1 MKEILLNYDNIT
13 EDQIDKTVVRVKS
26 ILVNDK
32 NEALVGYSFD
42 EFQFIGGHVEEGEN
56 PNDTIIREIKE
67 ETGINVKEK
76 VEPFIKLT
84 RYYKNY
90 KGRDENRNSIIYYYA
105 IRVNEEPKIDKTTY
119 TESEIR
125 GNFTIRKIPL
135 KDLVNEIRKD
145 MLKDKHQH
153 LIDEEMI
160 EVFDLYDINQLIK

>member
-1 MKEILLNYDNIT
+1 MKEVLLNYDNIT

-26 ILVNDK
+26 ILVNDN

-42 EFQFIGGHVEEGEN
+42 EYQFIGGHVEEGED
-56 PNDTIIREIKE
+56 PNDTIVREIKE
-67 ETGINVKEK
+67 ETGIDIKEK

-105 IRVNEEPKIDKTTY
+105 IRVDEEPVIDKSMY
-119 TESEIR
+119 SESEIR

-135 KDLVNEIRKD
+135 KNLVDEIRKD
-145 MLKDKHQH
+145 MLTDKSQH
-153 LIDEEMI
+153 VLEKEML
-160 EVFDLYDINQLIK
+160 EVFDYYDINQLIK

>member
-1 MKEILLNYDNIT
+1 MKEVLLNYDNIT

-67 ETGINVKEK
+67 ETGIEIKEK

-90 KGRDENRNSIIYYYA
+90 KKLILVLIY
-105 IRVNEEPKIDKTTY
+105 
-119 TESEIR
+119 
-125 GNFTIRKIPL
+125 F
-135 KDLVNEIRKD
+135 
-145 MLKDKHQH
+145 
-153 LIDEEMI
+153 
-160 EVFDLYDINQLIK
+160 IN